1 MRNQYLQNEDEEI
14 MNQNIYINPR
24 AENQNIR
31 RIENTSIEDQEDSKR
46 GKGFMDNLLKNP
58 KEAFAKEMIERAQE
72 KITQSWYEKFKCCN
86 LE

>member
-1 MRNQYLQNEDEEI
+1 MRSQYIQNDDEEI

-24 AENQNIR
+24 AQAQNLR
-31 RIENTSIEDQEDSKR
+31 RVENTNTDNQDDSKR
-46 GKGFMDNLLKNP
+46 EKGFMDNLLKNP
-58 KEAFAKEMIERAQE
+58 KEAFANELIGRAKE